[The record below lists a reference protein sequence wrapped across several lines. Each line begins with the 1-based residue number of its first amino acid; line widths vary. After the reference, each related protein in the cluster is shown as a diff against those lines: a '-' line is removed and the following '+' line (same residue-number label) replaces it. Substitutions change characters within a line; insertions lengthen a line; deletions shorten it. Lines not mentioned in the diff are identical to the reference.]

1 MKTSVIITLFK
12 CVRTGAWKVCRRAIK
27 NAKASI
33 DLNETQDHTDASA
46 ALQGLS
52 EKDKDK
58 GITAADKTAE
68 EEDISKKEATGGKR
82 AWKTLGA
89 DEDPG
94 SDTRAQS
101 LEIFR
106 KHKREGTL
114 PVPEFTMLQTFLLFA
129 HTRTLV
135 QLRSI
140 FYSYHAR
147 SVLSFLITLLFPL
160 ILFHS
165 ELIHRVETRVSYSC
179 CVYG

>member
-1 MKTSVIITLFK
+1 M
-12 CVRTGAWKVCRRAIK
+12 CRRAIE

-33 DLNETQDHTDASA
+33 DLNETQDHIDASA
-46 ALQGLS
+46 ALQGLN

-114 PVPEFTMLQTFLLFA
+114 LMFDYSTIKMRLFLYSLSFPYFPALFSFPLYLFLLSYTFCL
-129 HTRTLV
+129 TL
-135 QLRSI
+135 SD
-140 FYSYHAR
+140 
-147 SVLSFLITLLFPL
+147 PP
-160 ILFHS
+160 
-165 ELIHRVETRVSYSC
+165 SYSLSI
-179 CVYG
+179 

>member
-1 MKTSVIITLFK
+1 M
-12 CVRTGAWKVCRRAIK
+12 CRRAIE

-46 ALQGLS
+46 ALQGLN

-58 GITAADKTAE
+58 GTTALDKTAE
-68 EEDISKKEATGGKR
+68 EVDISKKEATGGKR

-114 PVPEFTMLQTFLLFA
+114 LAPDLTLLQTFLLFA
-129 HTRTLV
+129 HTCTLV
-135 QLRSI
+135 QLHSI
-140 FYSYHAR
+140 SYSYPAH
-147 SVLSFLITLLFPL
+147 SVLFFLITLLFPL

-165 ELIHRVETRVSYSC
+165 ELTHRVETRVSYSC